1 MTNILAIMLTIA
13 STGTT
18 LKSAPIDTIGLRA
31 KIQTEFAKQPAGTF
45 AVAVKDLST
54 GQQFLI
60 NAHETY
66 HAASTMKTPVMI
78 EAFKQAKAGK
88 FKISDSIVVKS
99 TFKSILD
106 GSDYTMDSLNDSE
119 TELYK
124 KVGEKLPISDIL
136 FRMITKSSNLA
147 TNNMIEIVG
156 AKNVTATM
164 RSFGAKKMEILRG
177 VEDTKAFEKGMNNT
191 TNAYDLMLVMER
203 IAKGT
208 AVDKKSTEAMLD
220 ILFHQH
226 YTDKIAGKLPAGV
239 KVASKSG
246 SIATPPIMHDS
257 GIVFLPDGRK
267 YVIVLLSR
275 DVADLPASANTLA
288 DVSKII
294 YDHIANT
301 ATKLK

>member
-1 MTNILAIMLTIA
+1 MTNLLAIILTVSLSGNISKA
-13 STGTT
+13 D
-18 LKSAPIDTIGLRA
+18 LIDTTGMRA
-31 KIQTEFAKQPAGTF
+31 MITKEFAKQQEGTF

-54 GQQFLI
+54 GQTFLM
-60 NAHETY
+60 NEQDTY

-78 EAFKQAKAGK
+78 EVYKQARAGK
-88 FKISDSIVVKS
+88 FKVSDSMLVKS

-106 GSDYTMDSLNDSE
+106 GSEYTMDSLNDSE
-119 TELYK
+119 TDLYK
-124 KVGEKLPISDIL
+124 HVGKKLPISDLL

-147 TNNMIEIVG
+147 TNNMIELVG
-156 AKNVTATM
+156 AKNVTKTM
-164 RSFGAKKMEILRG
+164 RSLGAKKIEVLRG

-191 TNAYDLMLVMER
+191 TNAYDLMLIFER

-208 AVDKKSTEAMLD
+208 AVDQKATDAMLD

-226 YTDKIAGKLPAGV
+226 YKDKIAGKLPPEV

-246 SIATPPIMHDS
+246 SIGTPPIMHDS

-267 YVIVLLSR
+267 YVVVLLSR
-275 DVADLPASANTLA
+275 NVPDLAASANTLA

-294 YDHIANT
+294 YDHMIT
-301 ATKLK
+301 GTKK